1 MNIVEILVT
10 AKNLTGPAFAE
21 ARAGATAMESSMG
34 KLNAVA
40 NASAIALAAVG
51 FEAVKMASKFD
62 SEMALLV
69 TQAGVAEEELGT
81 LKKGVLDIAAKV
93 GSDPDSLAEALFH
106 VESNF
111 ESMGMTSQQALKL
124 TETAA
129 KGAAVGH
136 ADLVDVTN
144 ALTAAVAAGIP
155 GVEDLDQAMGVLNAT
170 VGVGDMKM
178 QDLAAAFSSGMV
190 ATVKGFGLSITDVGA
205 ALAVFG
211 DNNIRGALA
220 GNQLRMSVMALGKPV
235 STSEAALKTLGLT
248 ATTLAEDM
256 QRGGLKLAL
265 EDLVGRMNAAG
276 ITADQQ
282 GQIITDAF
290 GRKAGAGL
298 NVLVG
303 QMDRLESKYPELEK
317 GANGFGAAW
326 ERTQK
331 EFAQQTQELE
341 GSLQA
346 LMITLGEKLIPPLQ
360 KAVTWM
366 LNNRDTMMDMAKG
379 AGILVSALAGFAV
392 LTKVAAGIKTLS
404 TAFEAASGAML
415 AYRTRVAEAQMA
427 SLAATGQV
435 NGLGAAFTAL
445 STKAKIAVAATA
457 LGLIVAVA
465 YKLSESSQKAA
476 PSVDRM
482 TTALQ
487 ALGTTGSRSGQLTET
502 FGGNLDKLGYAVE
515 RVGGKAHGMDRFNDT
530 MNKIFSLGM
539 AKSNSM
545 KEATEQINSI
555 DEALAGMV
563 QGGHADLAAA
573 ALKRLQ
579 DALAEKG
586 GDPAKLASEMHKYQ
600 DALGAAAETEHIA
613 AANMGVLG
621 KQAMET
627 SKKLDEQAMTAKG
640 LKEAISDLNDV
651 NRSALDGMA
660 GLEAAIDAASEA
672 AVEGKGALKMNHGEL
687 DLTSEKARTAE
698 AALTDLA
705 SKTDAAGVAALSSG
719 ESMDYVGK
727 IYDKGREKLMA
738 VAMQM
743 GLNREE
749 ARKLTNEILA
759 TPDKTAY
766 VRGDI
771 TDLRAKL
778 EETEAS
784 LKGTTG
790 EKRVRI
796 QAEIDD
802 LKRSLAA
809 AQDRIDAMHGKI
821 VYITEYYQMGGGNY
835 SGSSAG
841 RFAHGGIIGGAA
853 TGGPRGGLT
862 WVGEQ
867 GPELVRLPGGSTV
880 IPAGQSATMAA
891 QSAGGGGSMVLEIR
905 SGGSRMDDLLVELL
919 RNAVRTRGGNVQTV
933 LGKG

>member
-1 MNIVEILVT
+1 
-10 AKNLTGPAFAE
+10 
-21 ARAGATAMESSMG
+21 
-34 KLNAVA
+34 
-40 NASAIALAAVG
+40 
-51 FEAVKMASKFD
+51 
-62 SEMALLV
+62 
-69 TQAGVAEEELGT
+69 
-81 LKKGVLDIAAKV
+81 
-93 GSDPDSLAEALFH
+93 
-106 VESNF
+106 
-111 ESMGMTSQQALKL
+111 
-124 TETAA
+124 
-129 KGAAVGH
+129 
-136 ADLVDVTN
+136 
-144 ALTAAVAAGIP
+144 
-155 GVEDLDQAMGVLNAT
+155 
-170 VGVGDMKM
+170 
-178 QDLAAAFSSGMV
+178 V

-211 DNNIRGALA
+211 DNNIRGSLA

-276 ITADQQ
+276 ITADKQ

-303 QMDRLESKYPELEK
+303 QMDRLESKYPALEA
-317 GANGFGAAW
+317 GASGFGKAW
-326 ERTQK
+326 ERTQQT
-331 EFAQQTQELE
+331 FQQQTQQLE

-360 KAVTWM
+360 KATTWM
-366 LNNRDTMMDMAKG
+366 LNNRDTMLQMAEG
-379 AGILVSALAGFAV
+379 VGVVVAALAAFAV
-392 LTKVAAGIKTLS
+392 FSKVVAGVQALS
-404 TAFEAASGAML
+404 TAFEAASGAMA
-415 AYRTRVAEAQMA
+415 AYRVRVMEAQVA
-427 SLAATGQV
+427 SLAATGNV

-445 STKAKIAVAATA
+445 STKAKIAVSATA

-482 TTALQ
+482 STSLEELAN
-487 ALGTTGSRSGQLTET
+487 AGSKSGQIAET
-502 FGGNLDKLGYAVE
+502 FGGDLEKLAYAVE
-515 RVGGKAHGMDRFNDT
+515 RVGGNAHGMDKFNDV

-539 AKSNSM
+539 AKSNTL

-573 ALKRLQ
+573 ALKKLQ
-579 DALAEKG
+579 DALAAKG
-586 GDPAKLASEMHKYQ
+586 GDPSQLATEMHKYQ
-600 DALGAAAETEHIA
+600 DALAAVAQTEEITA
-613 AANMGVLG
+613 SNMGELG

-627 SKKLDEQAMTAKG
+627 SKALDEQSMTAKG
-640 LKEAISDLNDV
+640 LKDAIADLNDV
-651 NRSALDGMA
+651 NRAALDGMA
-660 GLEAAIDAASEA
+660 GFEAAIDAASKA
-672 AVEGKGALKMNHGEL
+672 AGENSGALKMNHGEL
-687 DLTSEKARTAE
+687 NLTSEKARTAE

-705 SKTDAAGVAALSSG
+705 SKTDAAGVAALNSG
-719 ESMDYVGK
+719 ESMEYVNK
-727 IYDKGREKLMA
+727 IYDKGRDKLMA

-743 GLNREE
+743 GLTRTE
-749 ARKLTNEILA
+749 ARQLTDTILA

-766 VRGDI
+766 LRGDV
-771 TDLRAKL
+771 TDLKANL
-778 EETEAS
+778 ADAEAS

-796 QAEIDD
+796 QAEIEG
-802 LKRSLAA
+802 LKRDLAS
-809 AQDRIDAMHGKI
+809 AQAQVDAMHGKT
-821 VYITEYYQMGGGNY
+821 VYITEYFQMGGGNY

-853 TGGPRGGLT
+853 TGGPRGGMT

-880 IPAGQSATMAA
+880 IPAGQSRTMAA
-891 QSAGGGGSMVLEIR
+891 EQGGGGGPLVLEVR
-905 SGGSRMDDLLVELL
+905 SGGSRLDDLLVELL
-919 RNAVRTRGGNVQTV
+919 RDAIKIRGGNVQTV
-933 LGKG
+933 LGR

>member
-1 MNIVEILVT
+1 MNVVEILVT
-10 AKNLTGPAFAE
+10 AKNLTGPVFAE
-21 ARAGATAMESSMG
+21 AKAGASAMESSMG
-34 KLNAVA
+34 KFNAVA
-40 NASAIALAAVG
+40 NASALAIAAVG

-62 SEMALLV
+62 GEMALLV
-69 TQAGVAEEELGT
+69 TQAGVAEDQLDG
-81 LKKGVLDIAAKV
+81 LKKGVLGIAAKV

-111 ESMGMTSQQALKL
+111 ESMGITSQQALKL

-178 QDLAAAFSSGMV
+178 QDLASAFSSGMV
-190 ATVKGFGLSITDVGA
+190 ATVKGFGLTITDVGA

-276 ITADQQ
+276 ITADKQ

-317 GANGFGAAW
+317 GAAGFGKAW
-326 ERTQK
+326 ERTQQT
-331 EFAQQTQELE
+331 FAQQTKELE

-360 KAVTWM
+360 RATTWM
-366 LNNRDTMMDMAKG
+366 LNNRDTMLEMAKG
-379 AGILVSALAGFAV
+379 VGIVVAALAGFAV
-392 LTKVAAGIKTLS
+392 LSKVVAGIQTLA
-404 TAFEAASGAML
+404 TAFEAASGAMS
-415 AYRTRVAEAQMA
+415 AYRVRVVEAQVA
-427 SLAATGQV
+427 SVAATGSV
-435 NGLGAAFTAL
+435 NGLGSAFTAL
-445 STKAKIAVAATA
+445 STKAKIAVSATA

-482 TTALQ
+482 TTSLLALAQ
-487 ALGTTGSRSGQLTET
+487 AGARGGQLTET
-502 FGGNLDKLGYAVE
+502 FGADLEKLAYAVD
-515 RVGGKAHGMDRFNDT
+515 RVGGKSAGMDKVNDV
-530 MNKIFSLGM
+530 MNKITTLGM
-539 AKSNSM
+539 AKSNSL
-545 KEATEQINSI
+545 KEATSQINSI

-563 QGGHADLAAA
+563 QSGHADLAAG
-573 ALKRLQ
+573 ALKKLQ
-579 DALAEKG
+579 DLLAAKG
-586 GDPAKLASEMHKYQ
+586 GNASQLAAEMHKYQ
-600 DALGAAAETEHIA
+600 DSLAAAAQTEEIA
-613 AANMGVLG
+613 KASMGDLG

-627 SKKLDEQAMTAKG
+627 SKALDEQSMTAKG
-640 LKEAISDLNDV
+640 LKQAISDLNDV
-651 NRSALDGMA
+651 NRSALDSMA
-660 GLEAAIDAASEA
+660 GFEAAIDAAAKA
-672 AVEGKGALKMNHGEL
+672 ATENRGALKMHGGEL

-705 SKTDAAGVAALSSG
+705 SKTDAAAVAALNSG
-719 ESMDYVGK
+719 ESMDRVNK
-727 IYDKGREKLMA
+727 IYDKGRDKLMA

-743 GLNREE
+743 GLTRDE
-749 ARKLTNEILA
+749 ARQLTDTILS

-766 VRGDI
+766 LRGDVE
-771 TDLRAKL
+771 DLKAKL
-778 EETEAS
+778 ADAEAS
-784 LKGTTG
+784 IRGTTG
-790 EKRVRI
+790 EKRVRL
-796 QAEIDD
+796 QAEIDG
-802 LKRSLAA
+802 LKRDLAA
-809 AQDRIDAMHGKI
+809 AQSQVDALHGKTI
-821 VYITEYYQMGGGNY
+821 YITEYFQMGGGSY

-880 IPAGQSATMAA
+880 IPAGQSRAMAEGA
-891 QSAGGGGSMVLEIR
+891 VGGGAVTLQLEWVGSNAGDEFM
-905 SGGSRMDDLLVELL
+905 SWL
-919 RNAVRTRGGNVQTV
+919 RNNIRIRGGDVQRV
-933 LGKG
+933 LGRA

>member
-10 AKNLTGPAFAE
+10 AKNLTGPAFTE
-21 ARAGATAMESSMG
+21 ARAGASAMESSMG

-40 NASAIALAAVG
+40 NASALAIAAVG

-62 SEMALLV
+62 GEMALLV
-69 TQAGVAEEELGT
+69 TQAGVAEDQLGG

-111 ESMGMTSQQALKL
+111 ESMGITSAQALKL

-155 GVEDLDQAMGVLNAT
+155 GVQDLDQAMGVLNAT

-190 ATVKGFGLSITDVGA
+190 ATVKGFGLSIQDVGA

-276 ITADQQ
+276 ITADKQ

-317 GANGFGAAW
+317 GANGFGKAW
-326 ERTQK
+326 ERTQQT
-331 EFAQQTQELE
+331 FQQQTKELE

-360 KAVTWM
+360 KATTWM
-366 LNNRDTMMDMAKG
+366 LNNRDSMLEMAKG
-379 AGILVSALAGFAV
+379 VGILVMGLAGFAV
-392 LTKVAAGIKTLS
+392 VSKVVAGVKTLA
-404 TAFEAASGAML
+404 TAFEAASGAMA
-415 AYRTRVAEAQMA
+415 AYRVRVMEAQVA
-427 SLAATGQV
+427 SLAATGNV

-445 STKAKIAVAATA
+445 STKAKIAVTATA

-482 TTALQ
+482 ATSLQ
-487 ALGTTGSRSGQLTET
+487 GLANAGSKSGQIAET
-502 FGGNLDKLGYAVE
+502 FGGDLEKLGYAVE
-515 RVGGKAHGMDRFNDT
+515 RVGGKAHGMDKFNDV

-539 AKSNSM
+539 AKSNSL

-563 QGGHADLAAA
+563 QGGHADVAAA
-573 ALKRLQ
+573 ALKKLQ
-579 DALAEKG
+579 DALAAKG
-586 GDPAKLASEMHKYQ
+586 GDPGQLAAEMHKYQ
-600 DALGAAAETEHIA
+600 DALGATAETEKITA
-613 AANMGVLG
+613 ASMGELG

-627 SKKLDEQAMTAKG
+627 SKALDEQSMTAKG

-651 NRSALDGMA
+651 NRAALDSMA
-660 GLEAAIDAASEA
+660 GFEAAIDAASKA
-672 AVEGKGALKMNHGEL
+672 ATEGHGALKMHDDEL

-705 SKTDAAGVAALSSG
+705 SKTDAAGVAALNSG
-719 ESMDYVGK
+719 DSMDHVNK
-727 IYDKGREKLMA
+727 IYDKGREKLQA

-743 GLNREE
+743 GLTRDQ
-749 ARKLTNEILA
+749 ARQLTDQILA

-766 VRGDI
+766 LRGDV
-771 TDLRAKL
+771 TDLKAKL
-778 EETEAS
+778 EDAEAS
-784 LKGTTG
+784 LRGTTG
-790 EKRVRI
+790 EKRVKI
-796 QAEIDD
+796 QAEIDG
-802 LKRSLAA
+802 LKQALAA
-809 AQDRIDAMHGKI
+809 AQAQIDNMHGKT
-821 VYITEYYQMGGGNY
+821 VYITEYFQMGGGNY

-891 QSAGGGGSMVLEIR
+891 QGGGGGGGMVLEIR

-919 RNAVRTRGGNVQTV
+919 RNAVRSRGGNVQTV